1 MKIHR
6 VRKSNFELLRI
17 IAMCLI
23 IVHHSMVHGAL
34 LVPVTTI
41 MSKSNPITFGLF
53 NFIALGGEIG
63 VYLFVLI
70 TGYFMLHSKISVKK
84 VVKLWLPIFFWSV
97 VLALFFGGTITHEL
111 TIKSMTESL
120 FPILS
125 NQYWFMS
132 TYVFMYLLAPLM
144 NKMLL
149 AIDIKEELL
158 LVFVGLI
165 VTFPGSH
172 LYGKVINS
180 QLIYLCFTYCFGGLI
195 RKHELLSQNWFKIL
209 TTILF
214 QLGILTNVLVSF
226 GFSFI
231 GFEFHKQS
239 FIKHASVLVINSGTI
254 CLLLAISIFTWLGGK
269 NIGYNKF
276 INNIAATTFGIY
288 LIHDNNFVRNFLWDD
303 LLHMKRLSFQPAYIV
318 FYVLLVCVIIF
329 VICSLLEFI
338 RQSLFSN
345 LENSLASLADS
356 AWKKVANKVSTK
368 FQLSFNR

>member
-1 MKIHR
+1 
-6 VRKSNFELLRI
+6 
-17 IAMCLI
+17 
-23 IVHHSMVHGAL
+23 MVHGAL
-34 LVPVTTI
+34 LVPITTI
-41 MSKSNPITFGLF
+41 ISKSNPITFGLF
-53 NFIALGGEIG
+53 NFIALGGKIG

-84 VVKLWLPIFFWSV
+84 IVKLWLPIFFWSV

-111 TIKSMTESL
+111 TIKSMTASL

-125 NQYWFMS
+125 DQYWFMS
-132 TYVFMYLLAPLM
+132 TYIFMYLLTPLM

-158 LVFVGLI
+158 LVFVGII
-165 VTFPGSH
+165 VTFPESH
-172 LYGKVINS
+172 LYGIVTNS
-180 QLIYLCFTYCFGGLI
+180 QLLYFCFVYCFGGLI

-214 QLGILTNVLVSF
+214 WLGILTNVLVSF

-231 GFEFHKQS
+231 GFEFHKQLKYS
-239 FIKHASVLVINSGTI
+239 SVLVSGGTI
-254 CLLLAISIFTWLGGK
+254 CIFLAISIFTWLGGK

-288 LIHDNNFVRNFLWDD
+288 LIHDNNFVRNFLWND
-303 LLHMKRLSFQPAYIV
+303 LLHMKHLSFQPAYIV

-356 AWKKVANKVSTK
+356 AWNKVANKVSTK
-368 FQLSFNR
+368 F